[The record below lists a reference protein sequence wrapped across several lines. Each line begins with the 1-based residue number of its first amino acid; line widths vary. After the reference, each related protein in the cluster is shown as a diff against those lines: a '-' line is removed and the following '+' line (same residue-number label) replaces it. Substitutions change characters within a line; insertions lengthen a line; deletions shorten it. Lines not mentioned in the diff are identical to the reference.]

1 MTDKK
6 LYNEVEKFKVLG
18 IHTNG
23 MYGNDIDIET
33 KDKQKYQIAVD
44 KTIKLTKDLNGK
56 YVELKYTKDDKRY
69 YFPYI
74 DYKIG

>member
-6 LYNEVEKFKVLG
+6 LYNETEKFKVLE
-18 IHTNG
+18 IHTDG
-23 MYGNDIDIET
+23 LFGNDIDIET
-33 KDKQKYQIAVD
+33 KNKQKYQIATD
-44 KTIKLTKDLNGK
+44 KEIKPTKNLIGE
-56 YVELKYTKDDKRY
+56 YIELKYTKDDKRY